1 MKLIVSVD
9 QHWGIGRQNN
19 LLFSIREDMR
29 FFKTTTTGGT
39 VIMGRKTLQSLP
51 GGRPLPGRENVVLSL
66 TPSFAAEGVRVFS
79 SGEALLTAL
88 HGTDTSRVF
97 VIGGAAVYHLLM
109 DYCDTAY
116 VTKVE
121 ADGRAEV
128 FLNSL
133 DAQKNWELSACSTQH
148 RQGELTYRFCTYHNQ
163 SVRSI

>member
-29 FFKTTTTGGT
+29 FFKTTTMGGT

-51 GGRPLPGRENVVLSL
+51 GGRPLPGRENFVLSL
-66 TPSFAAEGVRVFS
+66 DPAFEAEGVRVFS
-79 SGEALLTAL
+79 SGEALLASL
-88 HGTDTSRVF
+88 RGADTSRVF
-97 VIGGAAVYHLLM
+97 VIGGAAIYHLLM

-116 VTKVE
+116 VTRVE

-128 FLNSL
+128 FLHSL
-133 DAQKNWELSACSTQH
+133 DAQQNWELCSCSAQH
-148 RQGELTYRFCTYHNQ
+148 RQGELTYRFCTYHNRA
-163 SVRSI
+163 VRSI

>member
-29 FFKTTTTGGT
+29 FFKATTMGGT

-51 GGRPLPGRENVVLSL
+51 GGRPLPGRENLVLSL
-66 TPSFAAEGVRVFS
+66 DPAFEAEGVRVFS
-79 SGEALLTAL
+79 SGEALLDAL
-88 HGTDTSRVF
+88 RGADTSRVF
-97 VIGGAAVYHLLM
+97 VIGGAAIYHLLM

-128 FLNSL
+128 FLRSL
-133 DAQKNWELSACSTQH
+133 DEQKNWELCSCSAQH
-148 RQGELTYRFCTYHNQ
+148 RQGELAYRFCTYRNRA
-163 SVRSI
+163 VRSI

>member
-9 QHWGIGRQNN
+9 QHWDIGRQNN

-29 FFKTTTTGGT
+29 FFKTTTMGGT

-66 TPSFAAEGVRVFS
+66 NPSFAAEGVRVFS
-79 SGEALLTAL
+79 SVDALLAAL
-88 HGTDTSRVF
+88 RAADTSRVF
-97 VIGGAAVYHLLM
+97 VIGGAAIYHLLM

-128 FLNSL
+128 FLHNL
-133 DAQKNWELSACSTQH
+133 DAQKHWELFACSAQH
-148 RQGELTYRFCTYHNQ
+148 RQGELTYRFCTYHTRA
-163 SVRSI
+163 VRSI